1 MAFTFEYKAQVAQS
15 TSNPITV
22 NSFTG
27 TYSNLVVLHI
37 ATTGGERNDGT
48 PGLTPSGATF
58 SRSCPNVVTAEG
70 SVEIWHLLN
79 DDVPKTL
86 GISIN
91 IPNSSNLDIISSVS
105 IFNTASQ
112 SWASLYAT
120 ASATASSTSPNVTI
134 GINANGVAVDSM
146 FTGYASLSNFT
157 YSRTLLYLNGTESEI
172 RACQY
177 YINDNT
183 SESDININMGYT
195 TNASDN
201 WAISAASFNEI
212 DIPVV
217 TGTISTVNGVFYQPN
232 AENYI
237 STINGV
243 YTANIGTINGVQP

>member
-37 ATTGGERNDGT
+37 ATTGGERNDGI

-91 IPNSSNLDIISSVS
+91 IPNPSNLDITSSVS

-112 SWASLYAT
+112 SWASLHST
-120 ASATASSTSPNVTI
+120 ASATASSTSPNVSI
-134 GINANGVAVDSM
+134 GINANEVVVDSM
-146 FTGYASLSNFT
+146 FSGCPSLSGFT
-157 YSRTLLYLNGTESEI
+157 YNRTLLYSNDTGSEI
-172 RACQY
+172 CACQY
-177 YINDNT
+177 YINDST
-183 SESDININMGYT
+183 SDININMGYT
-195 TNASDN
+195 TNASDD
-201 WAISAASFNEI
+201 WAIAVASFDEI

-217 TGTISTVNGVFYQPN
+217 TGTISTVNGVLYHPN
-232 AENYI
+232 VENYI
-237 STINGV
+237 SSINGV
-243 YTANIGTINGVQP
+243 YSANIGTINGVQP